1 MKKLFIGAVI
11 LVAGYFVAGYFVAK
25 RVVKKALNF
34 DDLFINWDCT

>member
-11 LVAGYFVAGYFVAK
+11 LVAGYFVAK